1 MNERYKEL
9 ARQATDICSD
19 RAENIAWLWEE
30 EFAKLVAEDTVKWID
45 ANVGMVDVLAR
56 NSLYAYLGLP
66 QPEAIDNDLGDVFN
80 LEIARELLK
89 NIDPAIT
96 DKDLSKLYSKC
107 NGNPWNAPILY
118 SMLKLAKD
126 ND

>member
-19 RAENIAWLWEE
+19 RGENIAWLWEE

-45 ANVGMVDVLAR
+45 TNVGMVDVMARLA
-56 NSLYAYLGLP
+56 LYVHLGLP
-66 QPEAIDNDLGDVFN
+66 RPDAFNAELDDVFN
-80 LEIARELLK
+80 LEIARELLVD
-89 NIDPAIT
+89 IDPNIT
-96 DKDLSKLYSKC
+96 DEDLSKLYSKC

-118 SMLKLAKD
+118 SMLKIAKD